1 MRIGLVT
8 GEFPPME
15 GGVGAFTEQLARAM
29 SEFGHEI
36 HVITSRLARPAGASR
51 KPSELFEPLDL
62 GYARLH
68 ARGNRWRWSELAM
81 IATIIER
88 FDLQVVN
95 VQYQAAAYNMKAA
108 GINFLPWRM
117 KALTR
122 TVVTFHDLRVPYLFP
137 KAGRL
142 REDAVHFMARHAAGV
157 IATNGADGD
166 ALRDRTSAPLR
177 VIPIGSNIDA
187 HIPTPLELTEV
198 RESLD
203 LDEGDCLLGYFGFL
217 NESKGADVLLDAMA
231 ALDPRYHL
239 VFIGGQTGDS
249 DRDNNADFLTSLKSR
264 AEALGLSGRVHWTGF
279 LSPARVSTYLVA
291 ADMLVMPYRDGASLR
306 RGTLMAALAHGRP
319 LITTTPAS
327 PTPELVD
334 GENVHLISPGDAIA
348 LAKAIRRLASDGA
361 LRDTLGAGASE
372 LAGRFTWDQIAVQ
385 TLGFYTELLS
395 PSVAEANSG
404 RR

>member
-29 SEFGHEI
+29 STFGHELHI
-36 HVITSRLARPAGASR
+36 ITSRLARPADASR

-68 ARGNRWRWSELAM
+68 PRGNRWRWSELAT

-88 FDLQVVN
+88 FDLEVVN
-95 VQYQAAAYNMKAA
+95 VQYQAAAYNMKTAA
-108 GINFLPWRM
+108 INFLPWRM
-117 KALTR
+117 KGLTR
-122 TVVTFHDLRVPYLFP
+122 TIVTYHDLRVPYLFP

-157 IATNGADGD
+157 IATNQADAD
-166 ALRDRTSAPLR
+166 ALRERTSTPLR

-187 HIPTPLELTEV
+187 YMPNPLEVAEV
-198 RESLD
+198 RQTLD
-203 LDEGDCLLGYFGFL
+203 LGEGDCLLGYFGFL

-231 ALDPRYHL
+231 ALDARYHL

-249 DRDNNADFLTSLKSR
+249 DRENNADFLNGLKSR
-264 AEALGLSGRVHWTGF
+264 AESLGLIGRVHWTGF
-279 LSPARVSTYLVA
+279 LPPTVVSTYLVA

-327 PTPELVD
+327 PTPELID
-334 GENVHLISPGDAIA
+334 GQNVRLIPPGDAAA
-348 LAKAIRRLASDGA
+348 LAEAVRRLASDGA
-361 LRDTLGAGASE
+361 LRDALGAGASE
-372 LAGRFTWDQIAVQ
+372 LAGRFTWDRIAAQ
-385 TLGFYTELLS
+385 TLDFYTEILS
-395 PSVAEANSG
+395 PSAAEANGG